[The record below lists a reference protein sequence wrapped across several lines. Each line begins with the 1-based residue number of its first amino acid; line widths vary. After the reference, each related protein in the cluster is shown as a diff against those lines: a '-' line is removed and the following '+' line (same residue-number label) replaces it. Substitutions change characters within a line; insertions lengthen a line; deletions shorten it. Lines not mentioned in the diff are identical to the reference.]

1 MITFFVYLYILYFI
15 FSLVWLQFVTS
26 MLRTNKLIPNIL
38 IKYLFQSNIY
48 MNWYENRYLKHKYY
62 FREKFIHK
70 IILRN
75 KKFKNLFF
83 LSLKNYT
90 NYFQIIEKTSLP
102 DIIHK

>member
-1 MITFFVYLYILYFI
+1 MINFFVYLYILYLTWFG
-15 FSLVWLQFVTS
+15 FNVTS
-26 MLRTNKLIPNIL
+26 MLRTNKFIPNIL

-48 MNWYENRYLKHKYY
+48 MNWYENRYLKHTKYY

-90 NYFQIIEKTSLP
+90 NYFQIIENLLY
-102 DIIHK
+102 